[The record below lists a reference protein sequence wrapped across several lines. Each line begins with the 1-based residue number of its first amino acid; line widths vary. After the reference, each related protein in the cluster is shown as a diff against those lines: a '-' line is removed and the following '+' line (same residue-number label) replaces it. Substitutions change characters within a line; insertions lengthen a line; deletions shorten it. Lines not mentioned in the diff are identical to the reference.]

1 MTGTLQQ
8 REGATV
14 TLRGAVAN
22 VGNGIPPSGHIIRL
36 LPLFCDFCLFYFY
49 ALALIGMTWRLTLKF
64 SHMGPWQLT
73 VAKCSYNHP
82 EQLYNLW
89 CPVQKENVDSLL
101 KIIKKFKIVT
111 AENYTKCRN
120 LLSVK
125 PCAIYIYIYS
135 TIYALSN
142 IRIELY

>member
-8 REGATV
+8 LEVVAVTFIGAM
-14 TLRGAVAN
+14 AN
-22 VGNGIPPSGHIIRL
+22 TSNGIPSSGHIIRL
-36 LPLFCDFCLFYFY
+36 LPLFCNFCLFYCY

-73 VAKCSYNHP
+73 VAKCSYEHP

-89 CPVQKENVDSLL
+89 CPVQNENVDSLL

-111 AENYTKCRN
+111 SENYTKHRN
-120 LLSVK
+120 LK
-125 PCAIYIYIYS
+125 PCAIYIYCS
-135 TIYALSN
+135 TMGM
-142 IRIELY
+142 